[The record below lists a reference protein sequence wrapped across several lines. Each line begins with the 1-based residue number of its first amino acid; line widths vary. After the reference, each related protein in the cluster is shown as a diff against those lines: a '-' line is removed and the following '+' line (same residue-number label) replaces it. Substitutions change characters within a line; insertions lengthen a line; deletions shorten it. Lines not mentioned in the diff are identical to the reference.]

1 MPVKTP
7 ESCQSLMI
15 APTTF
20 DALLSVADAGK
31 LPHEIRADDVRTI
44 AGVAH
49 QLVEHFLIVAHL
61 ERAVRVVLQAQL
73 RAVLPIVRRL
83 RV

>member
-1 MPVKTP
+1 MKTP

-15 APTTF
+15 GANDFRCTAFGRNT
-20 DALLSVADAGK
+20 GK

-44 AGVAH
+44 ARVAH
-49 QLVEHFLIVAHL
+49 QLVEHFLVVAHL